1 MQHTDSTY
9 FDLII
14 NQNPDLICRYS
25 LDKKIEFIND
35 TIYKV
40 AGRTSDFYINKSIR
54 DFGYPPIFL
63 EQFERGFDECVSKN
77 VPSVVEIDVTEGH
90 LANTYFIINFIP
102 IIDQKA
108 NGNTIIGV
116 FSVSRNV
123 TKEKK
128 LEISQQEKIE
138 ELEILCKRVINK
150 ANKLQNFAYIV
161 SHNLRSPLA
170 NIVGLVKLY
179 DSSQIEQERSEFFE
193 HIKISVD
200 RLSQTIEDLTEVV
213 RINQNFEV
221 QIVKLRFQDIL
232 QHILESIYMTIA
244 ETQTYIECDFTA
256 CEEILYNKVYLE
268 SIFLNLITNA
278 IKYRSHE
285 RIPVVKLKTYQEEG
299 AIVLTCEDNGVGI
312 NMQRY
317 GHKIFGLHKTFHGN
331 QDARGV
337 GLYITKNQ
345 IEALGGSITV
355 QSKEG
360 QGTIFTIRF
369 QSLT

>member
-1 MQHTDSTY
+1 MQHTAATY

-25 LDKKIEFIND
+25 LDKKIEFINE

-40 AGRTSDFYINKSIR
+40 AGRTPDFYINKSIR

-63 EQFERGFDECVSKN
+63 EQFESGFDNCVSQGT
-77 VPSVVEIDVTEGH
+77 PTVVEIAVTEGH
-90 LANTYFIINFIP
+90 LANTHFIINFIP
-102 IIDQKA
+102 IIAQATHD
-108 NGNTIIGV
+108 NTIIGI

-128 LEISQQEKIE
+128 LEISQQEKIV

-150 ANKLQNFAYIV
+150 ANKLQNFAHIV

-170 NIVGLVKLY
+170 NIVGLINLY
-179 DSSQIEQERSEFFE
+179 DSAQIEQERFEFFE
-193 HIKISVD
+193 HIKLSVD
-200 RLSQTIEDLTEVV
+200 RLSQTVEDLTEVV

-221 QIVKLRFQDIL
+221 KVEKLRFQDIL
-232 QHILESIYMTIA
+232 QHILESIYITVA
-244 ETQTYIECDFTA
+244 ETRTYIECDFTA
-256 CEEILYNKVYLE
+256 CEEIMYNKVYLE

-285 RIPVVKLKTYQEEG
+285 RVPVVKLKTYQEQDT
-299 AIVLTCEDNGVGI
+299 IILTCEDNGVGI

-345 IEALGGSITV
+345 IEALGGRIDV
-355 QSKEG
+355 QSEEG
-360 QGTIFTIRF
+360 QGTIFTIHF
-369 QSLT
+369 YSLT